1 MFWFVR
7 WVTSGAVFD
16 IEIMDVSINYQ
27 TKGLDVA
34 KCKSATQV
42 PVENLVEVYN
52 SEGEKVFKGYV
63 KKNKM
68 SGKDKNGDDIFELEI
83 HESATELTM
92 QRMGQVENGYI
103 VSQKAYMPSVSL
115 KEAVISILNGSGWQL
130 HPSWVY
136 PSPPERT
143 PMLMFYYTTR
153 FDALYKLVR
162 AMYGYDLWFSDDG
175 TGKKYVYY
183 GPGRYSWGTIDAL
196 VLDSSSEYDSR
207 RRKVDFVKI
216 IGKSDSISGQWP
228 QGGMAVTSKIAVFR
242 YDDIMNNDEATRLA
256 KQVFSD
262 IGTESVKVTVNLNRP
277 ISYIREADQVSIS
290 GLSYIVKDVVY
301 NEKET
306 ILKLSTGELSIF
318 DLLDEK
324 LKEVTGE
331 IKEGSIGTY
340 DGGWQNVSSEAN
352 SSGQYIGA
360 GKWMLQIQDVNLVR
374 DFELNITLDRFRKDL
389 ATQLSPAEVKDLS
402 LPTNIDIGIDPTGV
416 FTNPSATWIDP
427 NVMPAGTRG
436 DYTVA
441 GLTSLLLN
449 EIYDTATSNE
459 VPLTTNLQPGQWQN
473 IGYVYSPSLTI
484 EGYQFA
490 IVTVSGKVYCESDST
505 IIVRV
510 RRNNVQCTG
519 HFRIPVAS
527 GTYQGVFIPL
537 VFGGSTSRN
546 QALIEVQG
554 FSTNNVIQW
563 RGSGINVQ
571 MFPRHNHVN
580 IEPNN
585 GLGHPTA
592 HLEPGGVGH
601 DTTIH
606 DPTHY
611 NPAQDPARYDSTGRY
626 IGNGHPTDY
635 VDPTHGHPNTEP
647 NNGKGHPTGEKDGT
661 KEIDLWPGDVII
673 GVYKNVGTP
682 QEVLVYRSGVYPGPA
697 QGGSSKI
704 TMDLQPYLATG
715 TMRIVVWSTQNNSAG
730 SVYVGGTY
738 TNYGVGV

>member
-103 VSQKAYMPSVSL
+103 VSQKVYMPSVSL
-115 KEAVISILNGSGWQL
+115 KEAVISILNGSGWQV

-340 DGGWQNVSSEAN
+340 DGGWQNVSSEVN

-402 LPTNIDIGIDPTGV
+402 LPTNIDIGIDKALVT
-416 FTNPSATWIDP
+416 TNPSPTWIDP
-427 NVMPAGTRG
+427 HIMPAGTKGR
-436 DYTVA
+436 YTVTGLGIHQTSEVADA
-441 GLTSLLLN
+441 GRKTEHNSFNYLTGG
-449 EIYDTATSNE
+449 YDFTINTVSTDGFFGDSGFQFALIVHTATITPVSDCTISWVVYWNGQQDTNPINLYFKAGHSYAISLPFLVKGRLVSRSN
-459 VPLTTNLQPGQWQN
+459 
-473 IGYVYSPSLTI
+473 
-484 EGYQFA
+484 GYQLKIRSSA
-490 IVTVSGKVYCESDST
+490 DCGYENSATMITALSRHS
-505 IIVRV
+505 
-510 RRNNVQCTG
+510 
-519 HFRIPVAS
+519 H
-527 GTYQGVFIPL
+527 TYV
-537 VFGGSTSRN
+537 
-546 QALIEVQG
+546 
-554 FSTNNVIQW
+554 
-563 RGSGINVQ
+563 
-571 MFPRHNHVN
+571 
-580 IEPNN
+580 EPNN
-585 GLGHPTA
+585 GWGHDTVHEEPNGRGHDTNITDPTHVNPANDPGHPT
-592 HLEPGGVGH
+592 
-601 DTTIH
+601 
-606 DPTHY
+606 
-611 NPAQDPARYDSTGRY
+611 N
-626 IGNGHPTDY
+626 Y